1 MSLRND
7 FTLRPKR
14 REDLSLALRMYG
26 ENESPE
32 VQVEHM
38 WEVYSPSTAAVLHE
52 PKPDLSGFSRGE
64 RMYPSMMDPET
75 KVRWEQKQKEWEIAK
90 ERYEWRKR
98 LAHFRFMRDNP
109 DLKLAQDL
117 AQTGYGKKLIEDF
130 SPKQPQQPQPGT
142 GQDLHDEFERDG
154 VEFDPEAA
162 LRITPFMAPGS
173 EKPFSVLATERNEDG
188 RIVEKLCSLEPKDHH
203 LNYEYDAGGRL
214 HKVWKDERLIEEY
227 LYGKSGERYFSATPQ
242 TGQRRFT
249 YGPGLRLEQAGS
261 VKYSYDDQGR
271 LVRKQDGADVTSY
284 EYHHSGQL
292 QQVSLPDG
300 NRVSYI
306 IDPHG
311 LRMAKQLNGKTVES
325 YSWDDFTRLSIVA
338 DGEGSNRMEFAYNDE
353 GDPVSMHYNGEVYFF
368 ASDQVG
374 TIYMVADGGG
384 NEVKRIIRDSFGN
397 SIVDT
402 NERIRLPL
410 GFAAGIHDPDTGLVH
425 FGHREYAPAIGRF
438 IQPDPIGFKGGD
450 VDVYGYCHDDPVSAA
465 PNLKVPVTGPV
476 QR

>member
-14 REDLSLALRMYG
+14 RDDLSLALRMYG

-32 VQVEHM
+32 VQIEHM
-38 WEVYSPSTAAVLHE
+38 WEVYSPSTAIILHE
-52 PKPDLSGFSRGE
+52 PKPDLSEFSRGE

-75 KVRWEQKQKEWEIAK
+75 KERWEQKQKEWEIAK

-98 LAHFRFMRDNP
+98 LAHFRFMRDNH

-117 AQTGYGKKLIEDF
+117 AQTEYGKTLIGEFF
-130 SPKQPQQPQPGT
+130 SKQPQAGT
-142 GQDLHDEFERDG
+142 GGNLHDEFERDG
-154 VEFDPEAA
+154 VVFDAEDS
-162 LRITPFMAPGS
+162 LRIIPFTAPGS

-188 RIVEKLCSLEPKDHH
+188 RIVEKLCSLEPKDHQ
-203 LNYEYDAGGRL
+203 LQYEYDAGGRL

-227 LYGKSGERYFSATPQ
+227 LYGKSGERYFGATPQ

-249 YGPGLRLEQAGS
+249 DGPGLRLEHAGS

-271 LVRKQDGADVTSY
+271 LVRKQDGADVTSS

-311 LRMAKQLNGKTVES
+311 LRMAKLLNGRTVES
-325 YSWDDFTRLSIVA
+325 YSWNNLTQLSIVVDEA
-338 DGEGSNRMEFAYNDE
+338 GNNRMEFAYDDE

-374 TIYMVADGGG
+374 TIYMVGDSGG
-384 NEVKRIIRDSFGN
+384 NEVKRIICDSFGN
-397 SIVDT
+397 SIVET
-402 NERIRLPL
+402 NDRIKIPL
-410 GFAAGIHDPDTGLVH
+410 GFAADFVIRIPGWSISDIANTTP
-425 FGHREYAPAIGRF
+425 P
-438 IQPDPIGFKGGD
+438 
-450 VDVYGYCHDDPVSAA
+450 
-465 PNLKVPVTGPV
+465 
-476 QR
+476 